1 MLFVPYCLVFL
12 VLLYPSTTLL
22 FNAKEWWKM
31 GEDRFESLELSEIAE
46 QQWAQAV
53 EFFKVLVAP

>member
-1 MLFVPYCLVFL
+1 
-12 VLLYPSTTLL
+12 
-22 FNAKEWWKM
+22 M